1 MESRSHAL
9 VAGLFAIVLGLA
21 MVLSLWWFSDGRQP
35 TRSLLLETRGSVTGL
50 NVEGQ
55 VRYRGI
61 SAGKV
66 KNIGIDPAD
75 PSKILVEVRM
85 REDLPVTRGT
95 RARLGY
101 QGVTGIAYVQLDDR
115 GEDPTP
121 LVGDDGGLPR
131 IALEPGLMEQLT
143 DSTLDAMKRV
153 KAIAEQLSQFVDDE
167 NLSKVRNTLERIES
181 AAIGVD
187 RTFADA
193 PATLAAIRSMLNQ
206 QNVER
211 MSATLANLERATGDV
226 APAVA
231 EMRTL
236 MVRLQDMAGS
246 FDRAASATGEGVLDT
261 TLPQLNGLLKELTT
275 TSRRLGSLIEE
286 VEASPQMLLVGR
298 ARRPPGPGEA
308 GFDPDRR

>member
-9 VAGLFAIVLGLA
+9 VAGLFAIVLGTALVLA
-21 MVLSLWWFSDGRQP
+21 LWWFSDGRQT
-35 TRSLLLETRGSVTGL
+35 TRSYLLESRGSVTGL

-61 SAGKV
+61 AAGKV
-66 KNIGIDPAD
+66 DNIRIDPAD
-75 PSKILVEVRM
+75 PAKILVEIRI
-85 REDLPVTRGT
+85 RDDLPVTRGT

-121 LVGDDGGLPR
+121 LVAEEGDLPR
-131 IALEPGLMEQLT
+131 ITLEPGLMEQLT

-153 KAIAEQLSQFVDDE
+153 KEIADQLAQFVDDD
-167 NLSKVRNTLERIES
+167 NLARVRNTLQRLES

-193 PATLAAIRSMLNQ
+193 PVTLAAIRSLLNQ
-206 QNVER
+206 DNLNR
-211 MSATLANLERATGDV
+211 LSATLGNLEKATGDV
-226 APAVA
+226 APAVG

-236 MVRLQDMAGS
+236 MVQLQGMAGS
-246 FDRAASATGEGVLDT
+246 FDRVASATGEGLMDS

-286 VEASPQMLLVGR
+286 VEASPQMLLIGR
-298 ARRPPGPGEA
+298 SRRPPGPGEA
-308 GFDPDRR
+308 GFDPDRK